1 MSRQALSQPS
11 PRGRR
16 SKKTPTEVC
25 ATEKM
30 STAVNIPPQFEVIDR
45 PLDTQMTISMGPQ
58 HPSTHGVLRLE
69 LVLDGE
75 MVVRAIP
82 DIGYLHTGMEKLF
95 EYKKYQQGIV
105 ITDRMD
111 YLNPLGNNLAYVM
124 AVEKL
129 LQIEIPERAQTIRVL
144 MCELQRIASH
154 LVWLG
159 THALDLGAMTVFF
172 YTFREREKILNLI
185 EAASGGRLTPS
196 YFRIG
201 GLMMDLPSGFERRV
215 KQFLDGFPKALDD
228 FKKLITGNRIF
239 QKRTQGVGFISG
251 EDAIDWGLSGPSLR
265 GSGVA
270 LDIRRANPYTG
281 YEKYDF
287 EIVTEPDGDVWA
299 RYLVRMREMKES
311 QKIVT
316 QALSRLKPGPVKA
329 DAPKVVLPGSRG
341 DEDAHGCSDSS
352 LPDRGRRIRC
362 AGWRSLPADRRF
374 EGRTRRLHK
383 VHRRTK
389 AGAGAFSRAEFCES
403 VGAAAHVARRDDRRH
418 RRDYRIA
425 GYCAG
430 RNRQMI
436 CHRDTEK
443 MATDKHGLAQI
454 RNPEIGV
461 YLCSSVADSRVIG
474 ISVAILKG

>member
-1 MSRQALSQPS
+1 
-11 PRGRR
+11 
-16 SKKTPTEVC
+16 
-25 ATEKM
+25 M
-30 STAVNIPPQFEVIDR
+30 STAIDIPPQFEIVDR

-75 MVVRAIP
+75 MVVKSTP

-95 EYKKYQQGIV
+95 EYRKYQQGIV

-159 THALDLGAMTVFF
+159 THALDIGAMTVFF
-172 YTFREREKILNLI
+172 YCFREREKILNLI

-215 KQFLDGFPKALDD
+215 KQFQADFPKAVGE
-228 FKKLITGNRIF
+228 FHKLITGNRIF
-239 QKRTQGVGFISG
+239 QKRTQGIGYISG

-270 LDIRRANPYTG
+270 LDVRRANPYTG
-281 YEKYDF
+281 YENYDF
-287 EIVTEPDGDVWA
+287 EVVTENDGDVWA
-299 RYLVRMREMKES
+299 RYLVRMREMEES
-311 QKIVT
+311 HKIVD
-316 QALSRLKPGPVKA
+316 QALSRLAPGPVKA
-329 DAPKVVLPGSRG
+329 DAPKVVLPDR
-341 DEDAHGCSDSS
+341 EAMKTHMDALIHHFLIVAEGFDV
-352 LPDRGRRIRC
+352 P
-362 AGWRSLPADRRF
+362 AGEVYHPIEASKGEL
-374 EGRTRRLHK
+374 
-383 VHRRTK
+383 
-389 AGAGAFSRAEFCES
+389 
-403 VGAAAHVARRDDRRH
+403 
-418 RRDYRIA
+418 
-425 GYCAG
+425 
-430 RNRQMI
+430 
-436 CHRDTEK
+436 
-443 MATDKHGLAQI
+443 
-454 RNPEIGV
+454 GV
-461 YLCSSVADSRVIG
+461 YIKSTGGPKPARVHFRGPSFVNLSALPQLARGAMVADI
-474 ISVAILKG
+474 VAIIGSLDIVLGEIDR